1 VWSWD
6 FVMDR
11 SDDGRPIKILT
22 LIDEYTQE
30 ALAIVPARRIRAHD
44 VIDIFAE
51 LHPQRQWP

>member
-1 VWSWD
+1 
-6 FVMDR
+6 MDR